1 MFKTVLFPIDGS
13 RETREAADIVINIVK
28 TYNSRLVLLSV
39 VDPEAP
45 GAMGSESEV
54 AKLLQG
60 AKALFAQQDI
70 SVETLEKTGIPSFTI
85 CDVADWINA
94 DLMIMGTKGLGLP
107 RDDTTQSVAH
117 RAIDLAP
124 CPVLIVP

>member
-85 CDVADWINA
+85 CDVADEIDA

-107 RDDTTQSVAH
+107 RDDTAQSVAH